1 VNPQVRRASATTRRR
16 TAQRAKT
23 EALTAFRTAS
33 ILAAASTVFARHGF
47 DATTVDLIAQEAGVA
62 KGTLYLYY
70 PSKAAIYSAAVIAG
84 LQELAAQTV
93 ASLSADIPLREKVR
107 RLLEMRLRYFE
118 ERADFFRIYNAE
130 LGTLGQA
137 AVDIRREHRRL
148 FDMQVDRLASEF
160 DAAMAKRRV
169 RRINARQIALFVLDL
184 SHGLVQRRLDG
195 DVARADEDVDEVLG
209 VLWKGIQKT

>member
-1 VNPQVRRASATTRRR
+1 MNQSVRRAGATARRR

-23 EALTAFRTAS
+23 RVLTEFRTAS
-33 ILAAASTVFARHGF
+33 ILSAASAVFARHGF

-84 LQELAAQTV
+84 LQELAEQTV
-93 ASLSADIPLREKVR
+93 ASLSADVPLPEKVR

-137 AVDIRREHRRL
+137 AVDIRREYRRL
-148 FDMQVDRLASEF
+148 FDRQVDRLTGELEGAVSTG
-160 DAAMAKRRV
+160 AV
-169 RRINARQIALFVLDL
+169 RSINARQVALFVLDL

-195 DVARADEDVDEVLG
+195 DAARSDDNVDEVLA

>member
-1 VNPQVRRASATTRRR
+1 VNSPVRRAGATARRR

-23 EALTAFRTAS
+23 RALTAFRSES
-33 ILAAASTVFARHGF
+33 ILTAARSVFARHGF

-84 LQELAAQTV
+84 LRELAAQTV
-93 ASLSADIPLREKVR
+93 DSLAAATPLREKVR

-137 AVDIRREHRRL
+137 AVDIRREYRRL
-148 FDMQVDRLASEF
+148 LDMQVDRLASEL
-160 DAAMAKRRV
+160 DAAVSEGMV
-169 RRINARQIALFVLDL
+169 RRINARQVALCVLDL
-184 SHGLVQRRLDG
+184 SHGLVHRRLEG
-195 DVARADEDVDEVLG
+195 DPARVDEDVDEVLG